1 LKSNQVQKT
10 ISILGCGWLGLPLAE
25 RFVSM
30 GYKVKGSTTQQEK
43 ITLLMEKN
51 IQAYTIDLAAE
62 TTDDLLL
69 DFFQTDVLI
78 VTIPPRSRTQAAGV
92 YLAQMKRVAAL
103 IKKQSG
109 IQRIVYTSSTAVY
122 PDKPGWVKESDVMD
136 AAHAGHEELAAVE
149 QLLLTLPNTTI
160 VRLGGLTGG
169 SRLLVK
175 HFAGKKGLAGGQHPV
190 NLIHLEDAVGV
201 VVWVVSKNITGV
213 VNACSPIHPCKKDFY
228 QSLARRFEMPLPEFK
243 EEREEGKT
251 VDTAKLEQL
260 GYAFTYPDP
269 QFYSYDPQ

>member
-1 LKSNQVQKT
+1 MQKT